1 MKTLKNSSLSGNK
14 LQSREIQQVED
25 LDSPIP
31 LSIVDLIP
39 QGERTMSFESE
50 KDNLAWEAILA
61 SRDINKK

>member
-39 QGERTMSFESE
+39 QGETIMSVQSE
-50 KDNLAWEAILA
+50 NNSMWKDILA

>member
-1 MKTLKNSSLSGNK
+1 MKTLKNSSLSVNK
-14 LQSREIQQVED
+14 LQSKEIQQVED

-39 QGERTMSFESE
+39 QGETIMSVQSE
-50 KDNLAWEAILA
+50 NNSMWEAILA